1 MSSVSGVVGAYYKI
15 KNMNAS
21 VMAQASLQKV
31 TQDAMTQQMS
41 DLLKTLPA
49 GGNTTAGRF
58 IDVRV

>member
-1 MSSVSGVVGAYYKI
+1 MSSVSGAVGAYYAV

-21 VMAQASLQKV
+21 IVAQASLQKIA
-31 TQDAMTQQMS
+31 QDAMTQQMK

-49 GGNTTAGRF
+49 GNSVVGRF